1 MFWLCCFDDTQS
13 YNNSLKK
20 LIFFDSFD
28 YKNKSFEYNF
38 TSYVKMECAGISTIT
53 DKKNKWNALAF

>member
-1 MFWLCCFDDTQS
+1 MFWLCFFDDTQS

-53 DKKNKWNALAF
+53 DKNK